1 MKEIIYNKCLIAR
14 MVIETETP
22 LAIGSGEKDIMT
34 DKLVVKDVNGMPYI
48 PGSSLAGV
56 LRHSIKDFNRPDSIF
71 GFQKGNKGK
80 GSRILF
86 TDGVMLGE
94 DGIALDGLQQ
104 IPNTAFYE
112 RYSNLPIRQHVRMNE
127 SGTAEDKGK
136 FDEQVVFKG
145 TRFVFE
151 MELVYTSLENAEEPE
166 DEKTFNAILKNLCFK
181 TLRFGSGTRNGFGN
195 RGRFCRRS
203 AGNDIHAQ
211 IAGFGRER
219 TITENRREVRPHC
232 RPRHTRKSAGTN
244 KFWKFEQF
252 RQFCSSSSRL
262 K

>member
-1 MKEIIYNKCLIAR
+1 MKEIIYNKRLIAR

-22 LAIGSGEKDIMT
+22 LAIGSGEKDIKT

-71 GFQKGNKGK
+71 GFQKGDEGK

-112 RYSNLPIRQHVRMNE
+112 RSKEPVSYLKWNWYIHLWRMP
-127 SGTAEDKGK
+127 K
-136 FDEQVVFKG
+136 
-145 TRFVFE
+145 
-151 MELVYTSLENAEEPE
+151 SL
-166 DEKTFNAILKNLCFK
+166 KM
-181 TLRFGSGTRNGFGN
+181 
-195 RGRFCRRS
+195 
-203 AGNDIHAQ
+203 
-211 IAGFGRER
+211 
-219 TITENRREVRPHC
+219 
-232 RPRHTRKSAGTN
+232 RKHSMP
-244 KFWKFEQF
+244 F
-252 RQFCSSSSRL
+252 
-262 K
+262 